1 MDRYK
6 LCIRGKNPDYFLR
19 KVIDRKVNIYEVK
32 KEAKKLYIVV
42 DVEGYKKVKKIKT
55 SYDIEIVNVSGILKI
70 KEVINKYF
78 FFILFFIMGI
88 IINVILSSLIFDVE
102 VIHSNKE
109 IRDIVF
115 NDLKSMGISKFKFK
129 VSFTEK
135 EKIIKE
141 ILVKEK
147 NDIEWLEIE
156 EVGTKYI
163 VKVEQRK
170 LNDEE
175 DVCDSRNIVAKKNAV
190 ILEIKAEE
198 GEVVKKK
205 YDYVLEDE
213 VIISGVIHNKEDVVS
228 NKCAKGKVYGEVWYQ
243 VNVELPT
250 KFFESKN
257 TGKSQYGIKYE
268 FMDKSYVVFSNYKTY
283 KEKNILEFGNQ
294 ILPVRLSLVK
304 LFETSEKKILYTLD
318 NCCEE
323 ALKIAEEKLL
333 LRLGKEDVILSKKV
347 LKKQLKNSKIIVE
360 VFFKVK
366 EDITSYK
373 NIVIEEAKE
382 EGD

>member
-19 KVIDRKVNIYEVK
+19 KVIDRKINIYDIRKEV
-32 KEAKKLYIVV
+32 KKLYIVV
-42 DVEGYKKVKKIKT
+42 DADGYKKVKKIKT
-55 SYDIEIVNVSGILKI
+55 SYDIEVVSVCGFLKVKEIVS
-70 KEVINKYF
+70 KYF

-88 IINVILSSLIFDVE
+88 IINIFLSNLIFDVE

-109 IRDIVF
+109 IRDIII
-115 NDLKSMGISKFKFK
+115 NDLKNLGISKFNFK
-129 VSFTEK
+129 VNFNEK

-175 DVCDSRNIVAKKNAV
+175 ETCNNRNIVAKKNAV
-190 ILEIKAEE
+190 ILEISAEV
-198 GEVVKKK
+198 GEVAKKRN
-205 YDYVLEDE
+205 DYVLKDD

-228 NKCAKGKVYGEVWYQ
+228 KKCAKGRVYGEVWYQ

-250 KFFESKN
+250 KFYESKN
-257 TGKSQYGIKYE
+257 TGKNQYGIKYK
-268 FMDKSYVVFSNYKTY
+268 FLNKNYIFFNQYKTY
-283 KEKNILEFGNQ
+283 KERNLFEFGNQ

-304 LFETSEKKILYTLD
+304 LFETVEKKFLYTLD
-318 NCCEE
+318 NCEEE
-323 ALKIAEEKLL
+323 ALKIASEKLL
-333 LRLGKEDVILSKKV
+333 LDLGKDDIILSKKV

-373 NIVIEEAKE
+373 EIVIEEAKE

>member
-19 KVIDRKVNIYEVK
+19 KVIDRKINIYDIRKEV
-32 KEAKKLYIVV
+32 KKLYIVV
-42 DVEGYKKVKKIKT
+42 DADGYKKVKKIKT
-55 SYDIEIVNVSGILKI
+55 SYDIEVVSVCGFLKVKEIVS
-70 KEVINKYF
+70 KYF

-88 IINVILSSLIFDVE
+88 IINIFLSNLIFDVE

-109 IRDIVF
+109 IRDIII
-115 NDLKSMGISKFKFK
+115 NDLKNLGISKFNFK
-129 VSFTEK
+129 VNFNEK
-135 EKIIKE
+135 EKIVKE
-141 ILVKEK
+141 VLVKEK

-170 LNDEE
+170 LNIEE
-175 DVCDSRNIVAKKNAV
+175 ELCNDRNIVAKKNAV
-190 ILEIKAEE
+190 ILEISAEV
-198 GEVVKKK
+198 GEVVKKRN
-205 YDYVLEDE
+205 DYVLKDD

-228 NKCAKGKVYGEVWYQ
+228 NKCAKGRVYGEVWYQ

-250 KFFESKN
+250 KFYESKN
-257 TGKSQYGIKYE
+257 TGKNKYGIKYK
-268 FMDKSYVVFSNYKTY
+268 FLNKNYIFFNQYKTY
-283 KEKNILEFGNQ
+283 KERNLFEFGNQ

-304 LFETSEKKILYTLD
+304 LFETVEKKILYTLD
-318 NCCEE
+318 NCEEE
-323 ALKIAEEKLL
+323 ALKIASEKLL
-333 LRLGKEDVILSKKV
+333 LDLGKDDIILSKKV

-373 NIVIEEAKE
+373 EIVIEEAKE

>member
-6 LCIRGKNPDYFLR
+6 LCVRGKNPDYFLR

-32 KEAKKLYIVV
+32 KEENILYIVV

-55 SYDIEIVNVSGILKI
+55 SYDIEIVNVSGVLKI

-88 IINVILSSLIFDVE
+88 IINVVLSNLIFDVE

-115 NDLKSMGISKFKFK
+115 NDLKNMGISKFKFK
-129 VSFTEK
+129 VSFDEK
-135 EKIIKE
+135 EKIIKK

-175 DVCDSRNIVAKKNAV
+175 EVCDNRNIVAKKNAV

-198 GEVVKKK
+198 GEIVKKR

-243 VNVELPT
+243 VSVELPT

-318 NCCEE
+318 NCDEE

>member
-19 KVIDRKVNIYEVK
+19 KVIDRKINIYDIRKEV
-32 KEAKKLYIVV
+32 KKLYIVV
-42 DVEGYKKVKKIKT
+42 DADGYKKVKKIKT
-55 SYDIEIVNVSGILKI
+55 SYDIEVVSVCGFLKVKEIVS
-70 KEVINKYF
+70 KYF

-88 IINVILSSLIFDVE
+88 IINIFLSNLIFDVE

-109 IRDIVF
+109 IRDIII
-115 NDLKSMGISKFKFK
+115 NDLKNLGISKFNFK
-129 VSFTEK
+129 VNFNEK

-175 DVCDSRNIVAKKNAV
+175 ETCNNRNIVAKKNAV
-190 ILEIKAEE
+190 ILEISAEV
-198 GEVVKKK
+198 GEVAKKRN
-205 YDYVLEDE
+205 DYVLKDD

-228 NKCAKGKVYGEVWYQ
+228 KKCAKGRVYGEVWYQ

-250 KFFESKN
+250 KFYESKN
-257 TGKSQYGIKYE
+257 TGKNQYGIKYK
-268 FMDKSYVVFSNYKTY
+268 FLNKNYIFFNQYKTY
-283 KEKNILEFGNQ
+283 KERNLFEFGNQ

-304 LFETSEKKILYTLD
+304 LFETVEKKVLYTLD
-318 NCCEE
+318 NCEDE
-323 ALKIAEEKLL
+323 ALKIASEKLL
-333 LRLGKEDVILSKKV
+333 LDLGKDDIILSKKV

-373 NIVIEEAKE
+373 EIVIEEAKE